1 MARANTSSAYQD
13 DYYTYS
19 KEQQPKKKKIVNAK
33 VSTKARTRKRFQ
45 TVFTLLGVFAGAF
58 VFFWRSAYIA

>member
-19 KEQQPKKKKIVNAK
+19 KEQQPKKKKIVNEK
-33 VSTKARTRKRFQ
+33 GFMLHVKRD
-45 TVFTLLGVFAGAF
+45 
-58 VFFWRSAYIA
+58 Y